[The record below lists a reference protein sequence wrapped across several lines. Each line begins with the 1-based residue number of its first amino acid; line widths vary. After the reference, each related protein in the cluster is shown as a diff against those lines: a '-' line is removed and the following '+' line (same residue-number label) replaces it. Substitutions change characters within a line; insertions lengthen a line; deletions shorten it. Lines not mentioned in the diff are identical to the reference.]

1 MDTYWALFGVV
12 LPPKRCNG
20 KVARFWQSL
29 YEKVFKLP
37 ASQGVTRKWS
47 LMSKPS
53 NVIYLHQLDPQAAL
67 ERLNRITGLRFSRWP
82 QSLVREQEA
91 LPVVE
96 VVEVRVD
103 ECAAVAEPLSYVAQD
118 GRVRP

>member
-1 MDTYWALFGVV
+1 VT
-12 LPPKRCNG
+12 LPPKRCNS

-29 YEKVFKLP
+29 YGKVFKLS
-37 ASQGVTRKWS
+37 ASQGVMRKWS

-82 QSLVREQEA
+82 QSLVPAQEA

-96 VVEVRVD
+96 VHVD
-103 ECAAVAEPLSYVAQD
+103 DCAAVAEPLSYVAQD